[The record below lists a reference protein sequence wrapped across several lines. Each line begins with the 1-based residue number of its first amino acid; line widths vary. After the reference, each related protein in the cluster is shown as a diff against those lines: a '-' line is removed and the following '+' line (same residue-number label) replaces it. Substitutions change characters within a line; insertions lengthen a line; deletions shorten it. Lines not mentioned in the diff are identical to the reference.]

1 MEANVLDWEPS
12 IALFV
17 PDSDPLLFYRT
28 IAELG
33 VKMLVSGGAL
43 YFEIN
48 RAYGAMMKVML
59 ENMGYKH
66 VELRKDMF
74 GNDRMIK
81 AIK

>member
-1 MEANVLDWEPS
+1 M
-12 IALFV
+12 
-17 PDSDPLLFYRT
+17 
-28 IAELG
+28 
-33 VKMLVSGGAL
+33 KMLLPEGVL

-48 RAYGAMMKVML
+48 RAYGAMMKSML
-59 ENMGYKH
+59 ENMGYKY